1 MVTNYIMENKTEAM
15 IGWAEGWITASLIRF
30 KPSTPSNVQYVPRAS
45 HQSLKTVKAKLSEL
59 FKEEEKTQQNKR
71 NGLI

>member
-30 KPSTPSNVQYVPRAS
+30 KRWTQSNVQYVPSPS
-45 HQSLKTVKAKLSEL
+45 HQSLKTVKEKLSEL
-59 FKEEEKTQQNKR
+59 FKDKMQTDV
-71 NGLI
+71 